1 MREIIVQILQIA
13 IPFIIGCVFGVVFCC
28 YYDVEIKDEE

>member
-1 MREIIVQILQIA
+1 MKEIIAQILQIA
-13 IPFIIGCVFGVVFCC
+13 IPFIIGCVFGVVFGS

>member
-13 IPFIIGCVFGVVFCC
+13 IPFIIGCVFGVVWGS